1 MLSRPIRVLQI
12 IDTFGMGG
20 VETWLIETLRH
31 WAHRGEVQTDFLL
44 TSGKRGIFDDE
55 AARLG
60 ARLHYVPYG
69 MGKLSPFISAYRD
82 ILRNGRY
89 DAVHDHADY
98 VSGWHFLMGLGALP
112 RVRVAH
118 VHNPWLHITANYA
131 TSSRRM
137 ATAKMGKFL
146 TERLATHVLGTS
158 GDALERY
165 GFRVGSCSPHVS
177 VLHCGF
183 DIRRFSGPRENDRS
197 SVLEEFGW
205 TPDARVVLFAGR
217 LDRALEIDH
226 PQNHKNSWLALNTM
240 RTALTRNPNLRLV
253 MAGAGDSRGEMQ
265 KYLQA
270 WGLESQFRLVGVRQ
284 DMPRLL
290 RAADLLFFPS
300 RQEGL
305 GMVAVEAQ
313 AAGVPVLAS
322 DGIPLAANVV
332 PQLYHAFKLGSSI
345 EEWAQAVQ
353 HALDAPRVPPEIA
366 AQTVEKTDFSIAAS
380 AEKLLRVYGSASA

>member
-1 MLSRPIRVLQI
+1 MKPVRVLQV

-20 VETWLIETLRH
+20 VETWLMGTLRH
-31 WAHRGEVQTDFLL
+31 WAKTRQVQTDFLL
-44 TSGKRGIFDDE
+44 TSGERGIFDDE

-60 ARLHYVPYG
+60 AKLHYVRYG
-69 MGKLSPFISAYRD
+69 RAELQHFIPAYRR
-82 ILRNGRY
+82 ILRQGGY
-89 DAVHDHADY
+89 DAIHDHADY
-98 VSGWHFLMGLGALP
+98 VSGWHFLMGLGTLP

-137 ATAKMGKFL
+137 ATAKIGKFL

-158 GDALERY
+158 GDALARY
-165 GFRVGSCSPHVS
+165 GFQVGSRAPHVA

-183 DIRRFSGPRENDRS
+183 DVTTFSGPRECDRA

-205 TPDARVVLFAGR
+205 TQDARIVLFAGR

-226 PQNHKNSWLALNTM
+226 PQNHKNSWLALNAM
-240 RTALTRNPNLRLV
+240 RAALARNPNLRLV
-253 MAGAGDSRGEMQ
+253 MAGAGEAREE
-265 KYLQA
+265 LQA
-270 WGLESQFRLVGVRQ
+270 HLKSWGQESQFRLVGVRQ
-284 DMPRLL
+284 DLPRLL

-322 DGIPLAANVV
+322 DGVPVAAKVV
-332 PQLYHAFKLGSSI
+332 PQLYHTFKLGSSI
-345 EEWAQAVQ
+345 EQWAHAIQQ
-353 HALDAPRVPPEIA
+353 ALDAPRVAADIA
-366 AQTVEKTDFSIAAS
+366 ARTVEKTEFSIGAS
-380 AEKLLRVYGSASA
+380 ADKLLRLYGSAPS